1 MVRLLNLVFKH
12 QNLLKMKKQFFAVSL
27 FAMSILISSGIVAQ
41 TKWVVDKT
49 HSHVK
54 FSVAHMVVSEVEG
67 SFKGFDGSLVASK
80 DNLSDAV
87 VTFSVDVESV
97 NTDNANRDKHLKSD
111 DFFNAEKF
119 PKMSFV
125 GKSMKPLGGNKYK
138 LTGDLTMR
146 DVTKTIEFDVTYGGK
161 IQTDQG
167 GYKSGFKARATID
180 RTQFGVN
187 FTGTLKAGGLA
198 VGNNVD
204 IIVNLEMNQA
214 K

>member
-1 MVRLLNLVFKH
+1 
-12 QNLLKMKKQFFAVSL
+12 MKKQFLAVSL
-27 FAMSILISSGIVAQ
+27 FAIAIMISSGIVAQ
-41 TKWVVDKT
+41 TKWVVDKA

-67 SFKGFDGSLVASK
+67 SFKGFEGNFVSSK

-87 VTFSVDVESV
+87 INFSVDVASV
-97 NTDNANRDKHLKSD
+97 NTDNTNRDNHLKSD

-125 GKSMKPLGGNKYK
+125 GKSMKPLGGNKYQ

-146 DVTKTIEFDVTYGGK
+146 DITKTVEFDVTYGGK

-167 GYKSGFKARATID
+167 GYKSGFKARTTID

-187 FTGTLKAGGLA
+187 FTGNLKVGGVT

-204 IIVNLEMNQA
+204 IVVNLEMNQV
-214 K
+214 KQ

>member
-1 MVRLLNLVFKH
+1 
-12 QNLLKMKKQFFAVSL
+12 
-27 FAMSILISSGIVAQ
+27 
-41 TKWVVDKT
+41 
-49 HSHVK
+49 
-54 FSVAHMVVSEVEG
+54 
-67 SFKGFDGSLVASK
+67 
-80 DNLSDAV
+80 
-87 VTFSVDVESV
+87 
-97 NTDNANRDKHLKSD
+97 
-111 DFFNAEKF
+111 
-119 PKMSFV
+119 
-125 GKSMKPLGGNKYK
+125 MKPLGGNKYK